1 MGQRTN
7 FILIIIFHCCSSA
20 LGQSKDTLKSDI
32 EIIDISQK
40 QLSLMNKYRDI
51 AVSERNRIFLD
62 SIYRPNAYMWKGY
75 LGNEDKFIKWLNEIA
90 FRELT
95 DYNQK
100 AIKLDLIKLNK
111 YFNSTVDLMRVLTG
125 LSPKGKWYIFY
136 GPKWTNL
143 GGFSDGT
150 MLIDLANKYNNKF
163 ETIVRFFPHEINHQI
178 YSATVPTSSKVVLSR
193 ILDEGFACYVSF
205 LFNQGK
211 TKIFEELDYTKKEYN
226 LCLRNHADIMS
237 IFEQYY
243 LSTDKN
249 LAEDFADRSYK
260 FNKKYPGA
268 LGYYIGFK
276 IVESYVNHNGKDSWK
291 DIYRLSPEIV
301 LEKSNILN

>member
-1 MGQRTN
+1 
-7 FILIIIFHCCSSA
+7 
-20 LGQSKDTLKSDI
+20 LGQSNDAPKNDI

-40 QLSLMNKYRDI
+40 QLSLMNKYRDL
-51 AVSERNRIFLD
+51 AVSERNLIFLD
-62 SIYRPNAYMWKGY
+62 SIYRPYSYMWNGY

-90 FRELT
+90 FRELS
-95 DYNQK
+95 DYNQR
-100 AIKLDLIKLNK
+100 AIKLDLIKLNN
-111 YFNSTVDLMRVLTG
+111 YFHSTVDSMRALTG
-125 LSPKGKWYIFY
+125 LSPLGKWYIFY

-178 YSATVPTSSKVVLSR
+178 YSTTVPTSSNVVLSR

-205 LFNQGK
+205 IFNQGK
-211 TKIFEELDYTKKEYN
+211 TRIFEELDYTKKEYN
-226 LCLRNHADIMS
+226 LCLSNHADIIS
-237 IFEQYY
+237 IFKQYY

-249 LAEDFADRSYK
+249 LAEDFADRNYK
-260 FNKKYPGA
+260 FNKKYAGA

-276 IVESYVNHNGKDSWK
+276 IVESYVNYNGKDSWK

-301 LEKSNILN
+301 LEKSKILR

>member
-7 FILIIIFHCCSSA
+7 FILLGIFHFYLSA
-20 LGQSKDTLKSDI
+20 LGQSKDAPKNDI

-40 QLSLMNKYRDI
+40 QLGLMNKYRDL
-51 AVSERNRIFLD
+51 AVSERNLIFLD
-62 SIYRPNAYMWKGY
+62 SIYRPYTYMWNGY

-90 FRELT
+90 FRELS
-95 DYNQK
+95 DYNQR

-111 YFNSTVDLMRVLTG
+111 FFHATVDSMRMFTG
-125 LSPKGKWYIFY
+125 LSPLGKWYIFY

-178 YSATVPTSSKVVLSR
+178 YSTTVPASSNVVLSR
-193 ILDEGFACYVSF
+193 ILDEGFACYVS
-205 LFNQGK
+205 LIFNQGK
-211 TKIFEELDYTKKEYN
+211 TTIFEELDYTKKEYD
-226 LCLRNHADIMS
+226 LCLRNHAAIIS
-237 IFEQYY
+237 IFKQYY

-260 FNKKYPGA
+260 FNKMYPGA

-276 IVESYVNHNGKDSWK
+276 IVESYVNYNGKGSWK

-301 LEKSNILN
+301 LEKSNILK